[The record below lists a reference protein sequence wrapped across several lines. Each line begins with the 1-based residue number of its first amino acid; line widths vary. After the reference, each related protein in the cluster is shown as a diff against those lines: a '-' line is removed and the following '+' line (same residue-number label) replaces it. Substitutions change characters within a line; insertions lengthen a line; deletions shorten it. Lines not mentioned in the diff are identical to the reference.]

1 MRAEKSSTPSR
12 TQESDQSIPSAALP
26 NQAHQRLQQHKNPV
40 TLQLPAKLNVSL
52 PVVLTS
58 LKNLPHTLRH

>member
-1 MRAEKSSTPSR
+1 MR
-12 TQESDQSIPSAALP
+12 ESDQSIPSAALP

>member
-1 MRAEKSSTPSR
+1 MR
-12 TQESDQSIPSAALP
+12 ESDQSIPLLALP
-26 NQAHQRLQQHKNPV
+26 NQAHQRLQQHKNSF

>member
-1 MRAEKSSTPSR
+1 MRGSG
-12 TQESDQSIPSAALP
+12 QSIPLVALP
-26 NQAHQRLQQHKNPV
+26 NQAYQRLQQHKDSF

-58 LKNLPHTLRH
+58 LKNLAHTLRH

>member
-1 MRAEKSSTPSR
+1 MRGF
-12 TQESDQSIPSAALP
+12 DQSIPSLALP
-26 NQAHQRLQQHKNPV
+26 NQANQRLQQHENPV

-52 PVVLTS
+52 PVLLTS

>member
-1 MRAEKSSTPSR
+1 M
-12 TQESDQSIPSAALP
+12 QESDQSIPSLALP
-26 NQAHQRLQQHKNPV
+26 NQANQRLQQDKNPV

-52 PVVLTS
+52 PIILTS